1 MGYLSEV
8 MSPSGRG
15 VWIEYQHIFKTIQPV
30 HQTNHITFDIT
41 NKFPTTLKTQHQ
53 PSSAMSSS
61 LSLKRSNSSSSAQS
75 EASNNQVIPLSRNNT
90 NESGIKRR
98 SSDNKGQGT
107 FMQCGRHSNQWL
119 FNDMSLMDMAK
130 SVFGKKD

>member
-1 MGYLSEV
+1 
-8 MSPSGRG
+8 
-15 VWIEYQHIFKTIQPV
+15 
-30 HQTNHITFDIT
+30 
-41 NKFPTTLKTQHQ
+41 
-53 PSSAMSSS
+53 MSSP

-75 EASNNQVIPLSRNNT
+75 EASNNARNNT
-90 NESGIKRR
+90 NEGVNKRR

-130 SVFGKKD
+130 SVFGGRKDSS